1 MDLLTLIK
9 ERRSVRQ
16 FLKEPIP
23 REDLEEILEA
33 AQWAPSGGNKQGWK
47 FIVIKNPDLLD
58 EMSKMVGD
66 KIDKLA
72 EEAGLGNK
80 LKGNKVMA
88 TFFNQ
93 APVTIAVFM
102 ERYISKIEEALEGLG
117 YQPLEI
123 QRLRG
128 QSDLQSIGAAI
139 QNILLMAHSKGYG
152 SCWLCSP
159 NIASPEIEKLLG
171 VAENWQLKALVPI
184 GKPARDYK
192 APVRKDLT
200 EIVEYRD

>member
-1 MDLLTLIK
+1 
-9 ERRSVRQ
+9 
-16 FLKEPIP
+16 
-23 REDLEEILEA
+23 
-33 AQWAPSGGNKQGWK
+33 
-47 FIVIKNPDLLD
+47 
-58 EMSKMVGD
+58 
-66 KIDKLA
+66 
-72 EEAGLGNK
+72 
-80 LKGNKVMA
+80 
-88 TFFNQ
+88 
-93 APVTIAVFM
+93 M
-102 ERYISKIEEALEGLG
+102 ERYIKLRGFGRTG
-117 YQPLEI
+117 YQPLESKT
-123 QRLRG
+123 R

>member
-1 MDLLTLIK
+1 MDLMKLIK

-16 FLKEPIP
+16 FIKEPIP
-23 REDLEEILEA
+23 QEDLEEIIEA
-33 AQWAPSGGNKQGWK
+33 ARWAPSGGNKQGWK
-47 FIVIKNPDLLD
+47 FIVIKNPELAD
-58 EMSKMVGD
+58 EMSRMVGD
-66 KIDKLA
+66 KLDKLA

-80 LKGNKVMA
+80 LKGNKVTA

-102 ERYISKIEEALEGLG
+102 ERYISKIDEALEALD
-117 YQPLEI
+117 YNPLEI

-139 QNILLMAHSKGYG
+139 QNILLMAHNKGYG

-159 NIASPEIEKLLG
+159 NIASREIEKLLG
-171 VAENWQLKALVPI
+171 VSENWQLKALVPI

-200 EIVEYRD
+200 EIVEYRE

>member
-23 REDLEEILEA
+23 HEDLEEILEA

-88 TFFNQ
+88 TFNQ
-93 APVTIAVFM
+93 APVTIVVFM

-128 QSDLQSIGAAI
+128 QSIYKVLEQPFRISYLWLIAKD
-139 QNILLMAHSKGYG
+139 MAPVGY
-152 SCWLCSP
+152 
-159 NIASPEIEKLLG
+159 
-171 VAENWQLKALVPI
+171 VVPI
-184 GKPARDYK
+184 L
-192 APVRKDLT
+192 PVQK
-200 EIVEYRD
+200 